1 MFYTVLEIQ
10 EQAGGSR
17 ACLATIYADYDAALA
32 KFYTVLAAAA
42 SGSIPYHSCHILRS
56 DGILTDGRVFERRVE
71 A

>member
-10 EQAGGSR
+10 EQVSGSR

-32 KFYTVLAAAA
+32 KLYTVLAAAA
-42 SGSIPYHSCHILRS
+42 ASSLPYHSGHILRS
-56 DGILTDGRVFERRVE
+56 DGVMTDGRVFERRVE